1 MIIIK
6 IKPMKTLLLPAIIST
21 VLLSS
26 CATYYT
32 YRFPN
37 ETETKRYP
45 KDALSWT
52 YIEGKVSEIPVV
64 SEDGTSKTK
73 LEAHSTY
80 GMSYRFYLQS
90 ITVGGGG
97 GLIGSA
103 DTWTGYELLS
113 HTQQTVSLKDL
124 DRLSIISDEK
134 AAIPI
139 KLH

>member
-1 MIIIK
+1 
-6 IKPMKTLLLPAIIST
+6 MKTLLLPAIIST

-26 CATYYT
+26 CASYYT

-37 ETETKRYP
+37 EKETKRYT

-52 YIEGKVSEIPVV
+52 YTESKVTEIPVV
-64 SEDGTSKTK
+64 SEDGTLYRLPVTSKTK

-90 ITVGGGG
+90 ITVNGGE
-97 GLIGSA
+97 GLFGSA

-113 HTQQTVSLKDL
+113 HTQQTVALKDL
-124 DRLSIISDEK
+124 DRLGIISDEK
-134 AAIPI
+134 ATIPI